1 MAVDLALD
9 TGPTIYQTIIALAIV
24 VLAAV
29 GLIVARYY
37 REFLELSDEQKRQK
51 KALLGQLEANPT
63 RTMRHSAAE
72 AIRNRRGE
80 LLATIR
86 GGEDDTMPDQPRV
99 SRALAEAWHDLR
111 TTWYGVL
118 DRYPPLAIRFAEV
131 AGLLLLLGSI
141 ATVSVDTWS
150 AVFSAGGGSIS
161 TGEVV
166 RLLEQT
172 VSEGANWGVD
182 LVGSFPFSGIIYG
195 LTLAYA
201 IETGRLLW
209 QHPLVLAGLLIATG
223 AVVIALDRRYPEAR
237 SVQMVESRRN
247 VVTLLLAVFVA
258 VWLSGVVPTAVIG
271 LLGSVSIG
279 GYTIDFQAIGA
290 VVGLVAALAQLVI
303 LGRAGLRDIRSRI
316 GAMRRE
322 IDDTDGYGVAYIVAR
337 RFGAVVAGLS
347 IPLLPTYAVYIA
359 AEGRLGAVSSA
370 FLDGSPAVQL
380 LIGVAIIG
388 VVALL
393 LYRVRE
399 AWPELRAALQEIFSR
414 RAIRALL
421 FVRGPPV
428 GVFVVGYFV
437 AVEFA
442 GSAIPA
448 VIAALVLSLVT
459 RQAMTLAR
467 RTRYHLAA
475 TPERGMTT
483 SNVLIRAT
491 TLETADGDSKYHVAV
506 NDVTMAHDDPE
517 TLVDE
522 VVEVVEQLLEDGEAA
537 PRVSRKHAE
546 DVLEYGTVD
555 YQETE
560 KKVLRETILEVK
572 GRLRRQNPPA
582 IDKETLEEKLENRVP
597 RDVWEEYLYQKRRS
611 GRIMLNDGQY
621 ILFR

>member
-29 GLIVARYY
+29 GLAVARYY

-51 KALLGQLEANPT
+51 RTLLGQLEANPT

-72 AIRNRRGE
+72 VIRDRRGE

-99 SRALAEAWHDLR
+99 SRAVGQAWHDLR

-141 ATVSVDTWS
+141 ATISVDTWS
-150 AVFSAGGGSIS
+150 ALFSAGGGSLS
-161 TGEVV
+161 ASEVV

-172 VSEGANWGVD
+172 VSEGASWGLD
-182 LVGSFPFSGIIYG
+182 LVSSFPFSGVIYA
-195 LTLAYA
+195 LTLAYV
-201 IETGRLLW
+201 IEAGRLLW

-223 AVVIALDRRYPEAR
+223 AVVIVLDRRYPEAR

-271 LLGSVSIG
+271 LLGSVSVG
-279 GYTIDFQAIGA
+279 SYTIDFQAIGA
-290 VVGLVAALAQLVI
+290 AVGLVAALAQLAI
-303 LGRAGLRDIRSRI
+303 LGRAGLLDIRSRI
-316 GAMRRE
+316 GTVRRE
-322 IDDTDGYGVAYIVAR
+322 IDDTDGYGVAYIIAR

-370 FLDGSPAVQL
+370 FLNGSPAVQL
-380 LIGVAIIG
+380 LVGVTIIG

-414 RAIRALL
+414 RAIRVLL

-437 AVEFA
+437 AVEFT

-475 TPERGMTT
+475 TPERATTT

-491 TLETADGDSKYHVAV
+491 TLETADGDAKYHVAV
-506 NDVTMAHDDPE
+506 NDVAMAHDDPE

-537 PRVSRKHAE
+537 PRISRKHAE

-555 YQETE
+555 YEET
-560 KKVLRETILEVK
+560 KQKVLRETILEVK
-572 GRLRRQNPPA
+572 GRLRQENPPA
-582 IDKETLEEKLENRVP
+582 IDQETLEEKLDERVP
-597 RDVWEEYLYQKRRS
+597 RSVWEDYLYEKRVN

-621 ILFR
+621 ILYR